1 MQPSAGDMR
10 AMEAR
15 KYTLVFEVVD
25 DSKVDVLRF
34 PVAGCTDVEE
44 FRFPKAGSHNS
55 VSHLRIVQVR
65 LNSRLRNPKS
75 LQLAL

>member
-55 VSHLRIVQVR
+55 VSHLRIVQVCS
-65 LNSRLRNPKS
+65 NSY
-75 LQLAL
+75 